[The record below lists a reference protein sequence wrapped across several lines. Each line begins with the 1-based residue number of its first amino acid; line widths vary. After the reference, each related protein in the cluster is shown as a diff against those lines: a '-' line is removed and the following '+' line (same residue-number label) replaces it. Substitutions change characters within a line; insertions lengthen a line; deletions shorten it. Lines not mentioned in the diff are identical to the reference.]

1 MELSQEEKEILR
13 DFVTEALE
21 GLEKAEGRL
30 LQWEEQIAANQTV
43 QTEQIDALFR
53 IFHSIKGSAG
63 FIGLQAING
72 LTHQAESLLDLLR
85 KNKIRLEQSHID
97 LLLQVCDGLRLLLAH
112 VREHNS
118 EQGFDVDFSELN
130 QKLQPFAQGT
140 EAPPSS
146 DEKKRSS
153 TEPVESSGPS
163 FKFSNEML
171 ITDEMKKEF
180 AEESSELLDKLEQ
193 DLMAL
198 EKTPRDANLLNSVF
212 RGMHSIK
219 GNAGFLGFKDISEV
233 THQAETVFDL
243 AREGKF
249 TLTSKQI
256 SLVLQILDFIRS
268 ALQALKQNKPPVIP
282 GKHALIDLM
291 GEMVEQVTVQADNSA
306 KNAKAPETVKTAK
319 KKKTGEMPQRPP
331 ELTRQNLSDV
341 IRVDVDKVNHL
352 MNLVGEIVI
361 AQSMVVNHPALEL
374 DEVDSLNKALDYL
387 QKNVRELQE
396 LATSMRMIPLSG
408 LFGKMRRL
416 VRDISARHGKK
427 VELVIRGGET
437 EVDRSIIEHVSD
449 PLVHILRN
457 AIDHGIEDAEAR
469 IRAGKPEYG
478 SILLE
483 AQRVGGEIWISVRD
497 DGQGLNKE
505 KILKRAKEKG
515 FWNSDIDPQN
525 DEEVYRLIF
534 KPGFSTADKVT
545 NLSGR
550 GVGMD
555 VVQKNIEKIR
565 GRIELKSKEGSG
577 TTFTMKIPLTT
588 AIVDGMLLRV
598 GNGLFA
604 VPMADIKESISVDD
618 QNFVELIDGQE
629 VMKVR
634 DEIIPIIRLERV
646 FSNKDRSSRSLSP
659 QIVVISEI
667 AGQKVG
673 FLVDAL
679 LGQQQL
685 VIKPLPEYLGNPE
698 GLSGCAILGDGE
710 ICMILDMGAM
720 AQMGQAISMA

>member
-1 MELSQEEKEILR
+1 MQLSQEEKEILR

-21 GLEKAEGRL
+21 GLERAEGRL
-30 LQWEEQIAANQTV
+30 LQWEKQIASDQTV
-43 QTEQIDALFR
+43 QAEQIDALFR

-85 KNKIRLEQSHID
+85 KDKIRLEQSHID

-118 EQGFDVDFSELN
+118 EQGFAVEFGELT
-130 QKLQPFAQGT
+130 QKLQSFAQKT
-140 EAPPSS
+140 KTKQAPENSAKPSETADS
-146 DEKKRSS
+146 
-153 TEPVESSGPS
+153 S
-163 FKFSNEML
+163 FKFSNEMI

-198 EKTPRDANLLNSVF
+198 EKNPADASLLNGIF
-212 RGMHSIK
+212 RAMHSIK
-219 GNAGFLGFKDISEV
+219 GNAGFLGFRDISEV

-268 ALQALKQNKPPVIP
+268 ALQALKQDKPPVIP

-291 GEMVEQVTVQADNSA
+291 REMVEKV
-306 KNAKAPETVKTAK
+306 TAK
-319 KKKTGEMPQRPP
+319 IDYSTNNDKEAQAVKVTRNEKSEEVPQRVP

-361 AQSMVVNHPALEL
+361 AQSMVVNHPAFELE
-374 DEVDSLNKALDYL
+374 EVGSLNKALDYL

-457 AIDHGIEDAEAR
+457 AIDHGIEDAETR

-478 SILLE
+478 TILLE
-483 AQRVGGEIWISVRD
+483 AQRVGGEIWITVQD

-515 FWNSDIDPQN
+515 FWNSDIDPKN
-525 DEEVYRLIF
+525 DEEVFRLIF
-534 KPGFSTADKVT
+534 KPGFSTAEKVT
-545 NLSGR
+545 SLSGR

-598 GNGLFA
+598 GDGLFA
-604 VPMADIKESISVDD
+604 VPVADIRESISVGN

-646 FSNKDRSSRSLSP
+646 FSDKAQSSRAPLP

-685 VIKPLPEYLGNPE
+685 VIKPLPEYLGKLE
-698 GLSGCAILGDGE
+698 GISGCAILGNGE

-720 AQMGQAISMA
+720 VQMGQSISTA

>member
-1 MELSQEEKEILR
+1 MELSHEEKEILR
-13 DFVTEALE
+13 DFIAEALE
-21 GLEKAEGRL
+21 GLEKAEERL
-30 LQWEEQIAANQTV
+30 LQWEEQVAAKQPV

-63 FIGLQAING
+63 FIGLQTING
-72 LTHQAESLLDLLR
+72 LTHQAESLLDRLR
-85 KNKIRLEQSHID
+85 KNKMALEHSHID

-112 VREHNS
+112 VGQHNS
-118 EQGFDVDFSELN
+118 EQGSGVDFTELN
-130 QKLQPFAQGT
+130 QKLQSFAQET
-140 EAPPSS
+140 EAPQPANGESHNFTETTDSS
-146 DEKKRSS
+146 DA
-153 TEPVESSGPS
+153 S

-171 ITDEMKKEF
+171 ITEEMKKEF

-198 EKTPRDANLLNSVF
+198 EKRPTEANLLNSVF

-219 GNAGFLGFKDISEV
+219 GNAGFLGFKDISDV
-233 THQAETVFDL
+233 THQVETVFDL

-268 ALQALKQNKPPVIP
+268 ALQALKQDKPPVIP
-282 GKHALIDLM
+282 GKHALMDLLRDM
-291 GEMVEQVTVQADNSA
+291 FGKVPVQKGNSK
-306 KNAKAPETVKTAK
+306 KNKKIPETARKTK
-319 KKKTGEMPQRPP
+319 EEKTEEIPQRPP

-341 IRVDVDKVNHL
+341 IRVDVAKVNHL

-374 DEVDSLNKALDYL
+374 EEVDSLNKALDYL

-416 VRDISARHGKK
+416 VRDISTRHGKK

-457 AIDHGIEDAEAR
+457 AIDHGIEMADAR
-469 IRAGKPEYG
+469 IKAGKPEYG
-478 SILLE
+478 TILLE
-483 AQRVGGEIWISVRD
+483 AQRVGGEIWITVQD

-505 KILKRAKEKG
+505 KIIKRAKEKG
-515 FWNSDIDPQN
+515 FWNSGIDPEN
-525 DEEVYRLIF
+525 DEDVYRLIF
-534 KPGFSTADKVT
+534 KPGFSTAEKVT
-545 NLSGR
+545 SLSGR

-577 TTFTMKIPLTT
+577 TTFTLKIPLTT
-588 AIVDGMLLRV
+588 AIIDGMLLRV
-598 GNGLFA
+598 ANGLFA
-604 VPMADIKESISVDD
+604 VPVSDIKESIRVVGDD
-618 QNFVELIDGQE
+618 FVELIDGQE
-629 VMKVR
+629 VVKVR
-634 DEIIPIIRLERV
+634 DEIVPIIRLERV
-646 FSNKDRSSRSLSP
+646 LSDHEQAPRAPSSR
-659 QIVVISEI
+659 IVVVSEI
-667 AGQKVG
+667 AGQKIG
-673 FLVDAL
+673 FLVDDL

-685 VIKPLPEYLGNPE
+685 VIKPLPGYLGKLE
-698 GLSGCAILGDGE
+698 GISGCAILGNGE

-720 AQMGQAISMA
+720 AQMGQMVSTA

>member
-13 DFVTEALE
+13 DFVAEALE
-21 GLEKAEGRL
+21 GLEKAEERL
-30 LQWEEQIAANQTV
+30 LQWEEQMAANKTV

-63 FIGLQAING
+63 FIGLQAINR
-72 LTHQAESLLDLLR
+72 LTHQAESLLDGLR
-85 KNKIRLEQSHID
+85 KNKVSLEQLHID

-118 EQGFDVDFSELN
+118 EQGFDVDFSGLS
-130 QKLQPFAQGT
+130 QKLQPFAQ
-140 EAPPSS
+140 EAKTPQPPE
-146 DEKKRSS
+146 DKGENP
-153 TEPVESSGPS
+153 TEPVETFDAS
-163 FKFSNEML
+163 FRFSNEML
-171 ITDEMKKEF
+171 VTDEMKKEF

-198 EKTPRDANLLNSVF
+198 EKTPTDANLLNSVF

-219 GNAGFLGFKDISEV
+219 GNAGFLGFRDISEV

-268 ALQALKQNKPPVIP
+268 ALQALKQDKPPVIP

-291 GEMVEQVTVQADNSA
+291 GEMVEKVTVQAGGA
-306 KNAKAPETVKTAK
+306 TKNEKAPKSVKSTK
-319 KKKTGEMPQRPP
+319 KKKTEEAPQPPP
-331 ELTRQNLSDV
+331 EITRQNLSDV

-361 AQSMVVNHPALEL
+361 AQSMVVNHPALALE
-374 DEVDSLNKALDYL
+374 EVDSLNKALDYL

-416 VRDISARHGKK
+416 VRDISTRHGKK

-457 AIDHGIEDAEAR
+457 AVDHGIEDVQTR
-469 IRAGKPEYG
+469 IQAGKPEYG
-478 SILLE
+478 TILLE
-483 AQRVGGEIWISVRD
+483 AQRVGGEIWITVQD

-505 KILKRAKEKG
+505 KIIRKAKAKG
-515 FWNSDIDPQN
+515 FWNSDIDPEN
-525 DEEVYRLIF
+525 DDDVYRLIF
-534 KPGFSTADKVT
+534 KPGFSTAEKVT
-545 NLSGR
+545 SLSGR

-555 VVQKNIEKIR
+555 VVQKNIAKIR
-565 GRIELKSKEGSG
+565 GRVELKSKEGAG
-577 TTFTMKIPLTT
+577 ATFTMKIPLTT
-588 AIVDGMLLRV
+588 AIIDGMLLRV
-598 GNGLFA
+598 ANGLFA
-604 VPMADIKESISVDD
+604 VPVPDIKESVQVEGHD
-618 QNFVELIDGQE
+618 FVKLVDGQE
-629 VMKVR
+629 VIKVR
-634 DEIIPIIRLERV
+634 DEIIPNIRLERV
-646 FSNKDRSSRSLSP
+646 LSDQKQLPRPLSSR
-659 QIVVISEI
+659 IVVISEI
-667 AGQKVG
+667 AGQKIG

-685 VIKPLPEYLGNPE
+685 VIKPLPGYLGKPE
-698 GLSGCAILGDGE
+698 GISGCAILGNGE

-720 AQMGQAISMA
+720 AQMGRSVSTS